1 MPTQITQIDDNENR
15 RTVLRIEGEM
25 TIEDARLL
33 EKIAAQLR
41 DSSEFPVVIDLAE
54 LDFMDS
60 EAASVLKSMQLDGY
74 RLDGVEIFL
83 QTVVNESE
91 RKGTQ

>member
-1 MPTQITQIDDNENR
+1 MPTQITQIDDIENQ

-25 TIEDARLL
+25 TIEDARVL
-33 EKIAAQLR
+33 EKIAAQLK

-60 EAASVLKSMQLDGY
+60 EAASVLKSMQSGGY

-91 RKGTQ
+91 RKRTQ